1 MDGGI
6 DPVVAAQAKIAF
18 ASFAGASVRLFLRP
32 VETVRRAIAC
42 TVACVACGM
51 YGTPALMWA
60 WGLPEEYSG
69 GVGAALG
76 LLGLSLAESALK
88 GVERLDVGGWIKR
101 RVG

>member
-6 DPVVAAQAKIAF
+6 DPTVFAQAKIGF

-32 VETVRRAIAC
+32 VETVRRTIAC
-42 TVACVACGM
+42 VIACVACGM
-51 YGTPALMWA
+51 YGTPALMWT
-60 WGLPEEYSG
+60 WGLPDQYSG

-88 GVERLDVGGWIKR
+88 GVDHFDLGGWFKR

>member
-1 MDGGI
+1 MDGGL
-6 DPVVAAQAKIAF
+6 DPATVATAKVAF

-42 TVACVACGM
+42 TIACIACGM
-51 YGTPALMWA
+51 YGTPFLMWL
-60 WGLPEEYSG
+60 WGLPDTYSG

-88 GVERLDVGGWIKR
+88 AIEKVDVAGWVKR
-101 RVG
+101 RVV

>member
-6 DPVVAAQAKIAF
+6 DPTILAQAKVAF

-32 VETVRRAIAC
+32 VETLRRAVAC
-42 TVACVACGM
+42 TIACVACGL
-51 YGTPALMWA
+51 YGTPFLMWL
-60 WGLPEEYSG
+60 WSLPDAYSG

-88 GVERLDVGGWIKR
+88 AVERFDIAGWIKR
-101 RVG
+101 RAA